1 MKTRNYIA
9 FTIAGLFGLAMITSC
24 GGGNKTATESSESTQ
39 VGAEATEAAAPSAE
53 QMAMGEKIYNE
64 KCFVCHQP
72 NGKGIPNVFPSLVG
86 SDFLLN
92 KKVLAVS
99 QVLNGSE
106 HVAATRTVK
115 YPAPMPP
122 QVGTYEEAVAVI
134 NYVLNNFGNK
144 GGYISV
150 DEVKDVKILPR

>member
-9 FTIAGLFGLAMITSC
+9 LTIAGFISLAIMTSC
-24 GGGNKTATESSESTQ
+24 GGGSKTGTESTEGDQ
-39 VGAEATEAAAPSAE
+39 VTEQPAEDAAPSAE
-53 QMAMGEKIYNE
+53 QMALGKKIYDE

-72 NGKGIPNVFPSLVG
+72 NGQGIPNVFPTLVG

-92 KKVLAVS
+92 QKVLAVT
-99 QVLNGSE
+99 QVLNGSLK
-106 HVAATRTVK
+106 VAANKTVK

-122 QVGTYEEAVAVI
+122 QVATHEEAVAVI

-144 GGYISV
+144 GGYVTV
-150 DEVKDVKILPR
+150 DQVKDIVIDPR